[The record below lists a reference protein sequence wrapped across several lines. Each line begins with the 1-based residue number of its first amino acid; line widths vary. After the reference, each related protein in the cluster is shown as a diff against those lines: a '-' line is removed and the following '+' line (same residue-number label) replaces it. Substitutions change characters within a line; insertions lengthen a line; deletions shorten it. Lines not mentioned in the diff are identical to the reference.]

1 VNNKEVEL
9 GAIVVVRYGVSYGW
23 GRVVAFDPL
32 DETNVLVS
40 WDTIGLKIHSTSSLQ
55 VIDITDDLS
64 REYIQLLYG
73 PTI

>member
-1 VNNKEVEL
+1 VNNKEIEL

-32 DETNVLVS
+32 DEANVLVS
-40 WDTIGLKIHSTSSLQ
+40 WDTIGLKIHPASSLQ